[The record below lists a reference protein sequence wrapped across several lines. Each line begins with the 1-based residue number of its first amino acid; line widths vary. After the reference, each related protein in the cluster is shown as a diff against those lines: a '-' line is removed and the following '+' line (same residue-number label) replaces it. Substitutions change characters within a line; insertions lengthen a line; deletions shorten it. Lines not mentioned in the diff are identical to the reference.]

1 MCPFLGA
8 SRKQPLHR
16 LLSETFSSLWNAAGH
31 HCRAP
36 RFGQRQVQLRD
47 HFGYRPIPEQPHA
60 QDEPNHLLSRQS
72 STAQRSGARRC
83 QGFFNPL
90 GVDMSAKIFE
100 LLWSGE
106 ARYRCQRMVKTH
118 RSLLSRSTHHD
129 PQSPLLNVLVAPLKK
144 PSIFDPLALTD
155 RHWSRD
161 RITETHVRFL
171 NRIKDLNARVKLAKR
186 AADEGWSAKMTEER
200 VAKVLA
206 KAHGPRETSKRK
218 TGATYEYDYNGFHC
232 ALFGAEVEIGGRRY
246 KMNEEP
252 VDQYLADCRS
262 ALQCFVR
269 DVRDRSTAQRASESN
284 GEPASSILPSPAQML
299 EGLADVQSAGQS
311 LKDILSHLAYDP

>member
-16 LLSETFSSLWNAAGH
+16 LLSETFSSLWNGAGH

-161 RITETHVRFL
+161 RISQKSQNSCAKSGGWRQRQFGENGLFPPRSAAGRGIFVEALAGFSTELTGPDHLFEQLRGPKS
-171 NRIKDLNARVKLAKR
+171 I
-186 AADEGWSAKMTEER
+186 AAQ
-200 VAKVLA
+200 
-206 KAHGPRETSKRK
+206 
-218 TGATYEYDYNGFHC
+218 
-232 ALFGAEVEIGGRRY
+232 LFVEILGHRQS
-246 KMNEEP
+246 
-252 VDQYLADCRS
+252 DIQ
-262 ALQCFVR
+262 
-269 DVRDRSTAQRASESN
+269 SN
-284 GEPASSILPSPAQML
+284 QIREL
-299 EGLADVQSAGQS
+299 ER
-311 LKDILSHLAYDP
+311 